1 VGGRGEEEE
10 GPVRAREAGAGCG
23 EAEDARV

>member
-1 VGGRGEEEE
+1 MYEVRRRKGRVREGES
-10 GPVRAREAGAGCG
+10 VAGCG